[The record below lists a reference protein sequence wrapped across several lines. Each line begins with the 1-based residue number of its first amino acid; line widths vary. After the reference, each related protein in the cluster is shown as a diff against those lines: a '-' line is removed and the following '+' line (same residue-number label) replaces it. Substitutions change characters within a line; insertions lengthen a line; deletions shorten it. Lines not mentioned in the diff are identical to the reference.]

1 MALLTKLV
9 PIVSVLVFP
18 LESASTVLK
27 GTSLFFFHWIEVE
40 KVHKTGTYEPIL
52 MTGFVIV
59 DEWVLWFMVEQSMVK
74 KFTFSFFLLPIST
87 LRFLQ

>member
-27 GTSLFFFHWIEVE
+27 GTSLFVFHWIEVE

>member
-1 MALLTKLV
+1 M
-9 PIVSVLVFP
+9 
-18 LESASTVLK
+18 
-27 GTSLFFFHWIEVE
+27 E